1 MHWHALASWFNRDI
15 WAPMWP
21 NMFAPSAITL
31 AAVVVSHF
39 RLKAHQSKNHDEL
52 KNALGDSE
60 PK

>member
-1 MHWHALASWFNRDI
+1 MHGLLTLFNRDI

-21 NMFAPSAITL
+21 NMFAPSVITL

-39 RLKAHQSKNHDEL
+39 RLKAHQKKNHEETKQAILDV
-52 KNALGDSE
+52 